1 MASRA
6 LYSPRHPML
15 KKRDGFEDILEERRR
30 SSDLRYALRCYTP
43 TLYKGLVPCK
53 ASMLK
58 SIVLQSD
65 HLQYVIKQVSS
76 ESGDRTECVAE
87 EASLIL
93 DEMAH
98 RLQLSTVRFF
108 AFMLNKAFKRL
119 FRSVCV
125 NEEGIQRLQQAVQEH
140 PVVLLPSHRS
150 YMDFLMMSYLL
161 YMYDLPLPVI
171 AAGMDFMSMK
181 FVGEMLRMSGAFFI
195 RRSFGG
201 DKLYWAVFSEY
212 VKTMLRNGYAPIEFF
227 LEGTRSRTCKSLT
240 PKTGLLNIVMEP
252 FFKGELFDVNL
263 VPVSISYERILEES
277 LYARELLGI
286 PKPKESTS
294 GLLKARRVLSEDYG
308 SMYVYFGHPVSV
320 RSLTEGKITRSQYNL
335 LPRYDTCN
343 QPRSECFALKAY
355 IIHTKHL
362 NVFLASASSVL
373 TALDGGAA
381 KGYVEIPP
389 VERAIAMQLCPQSA
403 AAWRGNPRLPS
414 RACKFSSALTAKA
427 YRAAGQE
434 LRTAT
439 DLALRATKVTA
450 RSLGQTMSTLVVQ
463 ERHLWLNLADMR
475 EADKHRFL
483 DSPISQAGLFGDAVE
498 SFAKQFSAAQKQTEG
513 IRHILPRRP
522 AAVITPPPAA
532 VPPPARRRGRPPT
545 ASTSAPAR
553 PQQQPSHRPQHG
565 AGSRKAAQP
574 VSGPARPVKPPP
586 ARRRGCPPTASTY
599 APARPQQQPPRAGS
613 RKAAQ
618 PVSAPA
624 RPIKRQAIDLK
635 DAYFHVSILPGH
647 RPFLRFAFEGRAYQ
661 YKVLPFGLSLSPRV
675 FTKVM
680 EATLV
685 PLRQRGIRILNYLND
700 WLILAQF
707 RAQLCEHRDVDVA
720 SVAFPYLGTLSQC
733 YPMSHYFTNHK
744 AICVLDDVYNCFN
757 FLRNMFSNEF
767 ILCPGDSVQDFEEA
781 CYLLMK
787 RGVLQVSEH
796 EIVMSA
802 SGHSTLAFLSSVLDP
817 FLQGYQVVS
826 RYLCEE
832 TNENLTEKEF
842 IPAVRNFAL
851 KLILAGRL
859 KCYEALSSDLQ
870 KNALA
875 AFLRLKGVRKVKVG
889 DQVTLKVNKIAV
901 NSLEDTL
908 GGKIPTQKP
917 ILARL

>member
-1 MASRA
+1 MASRT
-6 LYSPRHPML
+6 LYSSRQRMV
-15 KKRDGFEDILEERRR
+15 KKRDDFEDVLEERRR

-43 TLYKGLVPCK
+43 SLYKGLVPCK

-58 SIVLQSD
+58 TIVLQSD

-76 ESGDRTECVAE
+76 ESGDSSECVTE

-93 DEMAH
+93 DEMAQ

-108 AFMLNKAFKRL
+108 AFALSKAFKRL

-161 YMYDLPLPVI
+161 YTYDLPLPVI

-181 FVGEMLRMSGAFFI
+181 FIGEMLRMSGAFFI

-277 LYARELLGI
+277 LYARELLGV

-308 SMYVYFGHPVSV
+308 SMHVYFGHPVSL
-320 RSLTEGKITRSQYNL
+320 RSLAEGKINRSQYNL
-335 LPRYDTCN
+335 LPRYIPQKPSADNHEFLNDAAFRLVRMQEENMVLKPWVLIATLLLQNPDGLDLSSLTENTDWLRHLALAFGAFLDWPDHASCSEVISCSLALHTHLLTVSAGHVQLSVTEALGVETTPEEAVFHRAVVVLSCASYRN
-343 QPRSECFALKAY
+343 QIL
-355 IIHTKHL
+355 H
-362 NVFLASASSVL
+362 VFLRP
-373 TALDGGAA
+373 ALLA
-381 KGYVEIPP
+381 V
-389 VERAIAMQLCPQSA
+389 AMQSA
-403 AAWRGNPRLPS
+403 NS
-414 RACKFSSALTAKA
+414 
-427 YRAAGQE
+427 
-434 LRTAT
+434 
-439 DLALRATKVTA
+439 
-450 RSLGQTMSTLVVQ
+450 
-463 ERHLWLNLADMR
+463 N
-475 EADKHRFL
+475 
-483 DSPISQAGLFGDAVE
+483 
-498 SFAKQFSAAQKQTEG
+498 
-513 IRHILPRRP
+513 
-522 AAVITPPPAA
+522 
-532 VPPPARRRGRPPT
+532 
-545 ASTSAPAR
+545 
-553 PQQQPSHRPQHG
+553 
-565 AGSRKAAQP
+565 RK
-574 VSGPARPVKPPP
+574 
-586 ARRRGCPPTASTY
+586 
-599 APARPQQQPPRAGS
+599 
-613 RKAAQ
+613 
-618 PVSAPA
+618 
-624 RPIKRQAIDLK
+624 
-635 DAYFHVSILPGH
+635 
-647 RPFLRFAFEGRAYQ
+647 
-661 YKVLPFGLSLSPRV
+661 
-675 FTKVM
+675 
-680 EATLV
+680 
-685 PLRQRGIRILNYLND
+685 
-700 WLILAQF
+700 
-707 RAQLCEHRDVDVA
+707 
-720 SVAFPYLGTLSQC
+720 
-733 YPMSHYFTNHK
+733 
-744 AICVLDDVYNCFN
+744 DDIYNCFS

-787 RGVLQVSEH
+787 RGVLQVLEH

-802 SGHSTLAFLSSVLDP
+802 SGHSTLAFLCAALDP
-817 FLQGYQVVS
+817 FLQGYQVVC

-842 IPAVRNFAL
+842 VPAVRNFAL

-870 KNALA
+870 KNTLA
-875 AFLRLKGVRKVKVG
+875 ALLRLKAVRKVKVG

-917 ILARL
+917 VLARL

>member
-15 KKRDGFEDILEERRR
+15 KKRDDFEDILEERRR

-43 TLYKGLVPCK
+43 ALYRGLVPCK

-76 ESGDRTECVAE
+76 ESGDSTEGVSE

-98 RLQLSTVRFF
+98 RLQLSTIRFF
-108 AFMLNKAFKRL
+108 AFTLSKAFKRL

-161 YMYDLPLPVI
+161 YTYDLPLPVI

-320 RSLTEGKITRSQYNL
+320 RSLAEGKINRSQYNL
-335 LPRYDTCN
+335 LPRYIPQKPSADTHEFLSDAAFRLVRIQEENMVLKPWVLIATLLLQNPDGLDLSSLAEQTDWLRHLALAFGAFLDWPDHEACSEVVSCSLALHRHLLSVSAGHVQLSVTDVPQVETTPEEAVFHQAVVVLSCASYRN
-343 QPRSECFALKAY
+343 QIL
-355 IIHTKHL
+355 H
-362 NVFLASASSVL
+362 VFLRP
-373 TALDGGAA
+373 ALLAM
-381 KGYVEIPP
+381 
-389 VERAIAMQLCPQSA
+389 AMQSA
-403 AAWRGNPRLPS
+403 NS
-414 RACKFSSALTAKA
+414 
-427 YRAAGQE
+427 
-434 LRTAT
+434 
-439 DLALRATKVTA
+439 
-450 RSLGQTMSTLVVQ
+450 
-463 ERHLWLNLADMR
+463 N
-475 EADKHRFL
+475 
-483 DSPISQAGLFGDAVE
+483 
-498 SFAKQFSAAQKQTEG
+498 
-513 IRHILPRRP
+513 
-522 AAVITPPPAA
+522 
-532 VPPPARRRGRPPT
+532 
-545 ASTSAPAR
+545 
-553 PQQQPSHRPQHG
+553 
-565 AGSRKAAQP
+565 RK
-574 VSGPARPVKPPP
+574 
-586 ARRRGCPPTASTY
+586 
-599 APARPQQQPPRAGS
+599 
-613 RKAAQ
+613 
-618 PVSAPA
+618 
-624 RPIKRQAIDLK
+624 
-635 DAYFHVSILPGH
+635 
-647 RPFLRFAFEGRAYQ
+647 
-661 YKVLPFGLSLSPRV
+661 
-675 FTKVM
+675 
-680 EATLV
+680 
-685 PLRQRGIRILNYLND
+685 
-700 WLILAQF
+700 
-707 RAQLCEHRDVDVA
+707 
-720 SVAFPYLGTLSQC
+720 
-733 YPMSHYFTNHK
+733 
-744 AICVLDDVYNCFN
+744 DDVYNGFS
-757 FLRNMFSNEF
+757 FLRNVFSNEF

-787 RGVLQVSEH
+787 RGVLQVLEH

-817 FLQGYQVVS
+817 FLQGYQVVC

-842 IPAVRNFAL
+842 IPAVRSFAL

-875 AFLRLKGVRKVKVG
+875 AFLRLKAVRKVKVG
-889 DQVTLKVNKIAV
+889 DQVTLKVNKVAV
-901 NSLEDTL
+901 NSLEDIL

>member
-15 KKRDGFEDILEERRR
+15 KKRDDFEDILEERRH

-43 TLYKGLVPCK
+43 TLYRGLVPCK

-76 ESGDRTECVAE
+76 ESGDSTEGVSE

-98 RLQLSTVRFF
+98 RLQLSTIRFF
-108 AFMLNKAFKRL
+108 AFTLSKAFKRL

-125 NEEGIQRLQQAVQEH
+125 NEEGIQRLQQAVQDH

-161 YMYDLPLPVI
+161 YTYDLPLPVI

-320 RSLTEGKITRSQYNL
+320 RSLAEGKINRSQYNL
-335 LPRYDTCN
+335 LPRYIPQKPSADTHEFLSDAAFRLVRIQEENMVLKPWVLIATLLLQNPDGLDLSSLAEQTDWLRHLALAFGAFLDWPDHEACSEVVSCSLALHRHLLSVSAGHVQLSVTDVPQVETTPEEAVFHQAVVVLSCASYRN
-343 QPRSECFALKAY
+343 QIL
-355 IIHTKHL
+355 H
-362 NVFLASASSVL
+362 VFLRP
-373 TALDGGAA
+373 ALLAM
-381 KGYVEIPP
+381 
-389 VERAIAMQLCPQSA
+389 AMQSA
-403 AAWRGNPRLPS
+403 NS
-414 RACKFSSALTAKA
+414 
-427 YRAAGQE
+427 
-434 LRTAT
+434 
-439 DLALRATKVTA
+439 
-450 RSLGQTMSTLVVQ
+450 
-463 ERHLWLNLADMR
+463 N
-475 EADKHRFL
+475 
-483 DSPISQAGLFGDAVE
+483 
-498 SFAKQFSAAQKQTEG
+498 
-513 IRHILPRRP
+513 
-522 AAVITPPPAA
+522 
-532 VPPPARRRGRPPT
+532 
-545 ASTSAPAR
+545 
-553 PQQQPSHRPQHG
+553 
-565 AGSRKAAQP
+565 RK
-574 VSGPARPVKPPP
+574 
-586 ARRRGCPPTASTY
+586 
-599 APARPQQQPPRAGS
+599 
-613 RKAAQ
+613 
-618 PVSAPA
+618 
-624 RPIKRQAIDLK
+624 
-635 DAYFHVSILPGH
+635 
-647 RPFLRFAFEGRAYQ
+647 
-661 YKVLPFGLSLSPRV
+661 
-675 FTKVM
+675 
-680 EATLV
+680 
-685 PLRQRGIRILNYLND
+685 
-700 WLILAQF
+700 
-707 RAQLCEHRDVDVA
+707 
-720 SVAFPYLGTLSQC
+720 
-733 YPMSHYFTNHK
+733 
-744 AICVLDDVYNCFN
+744 DDVYNGFN
-757 FLRNMFSNEF
+757 FLRKVFSNEF

-787 RGVLQVSEH
+787 RGVLQVLEH

-817 FLQGYQVVS
+817 FLQGYQVVC

-842 IPAVRNFAL
+842 IPAVRSFAL

-875 AFLRLKGVRKVKVG
+875 AFLRLKAVRKVKVG
-889 DQVTLKVNKIAV
+889 DQVTLKVNKVAV
-901 NSLEDTL
+901 NSLEDIL